1 MRVAEQLAIIAIIS
15 LFATGQVG
23 SRTATTD
30 WQAPPEAA
38 RRANPLPKK
47 TELIEGGRKIFLR
60 ECSQCHAASGAGGR
74 RKNAADLRSEVVQ
87 SQSDGALFW
96 KITHGN
102 SRSGMPS
109 WSRLPEPQRWQLVL
123 FIRELAKP

>member
-1 MRVAEQLAIIAIIS
+1 MRLGEQLAIIVMVCV
-15 LFATGQVG
+15 FATGQIG
-23 SRTATTD
+23 SRAASTD

-38 RRANPLPKK
+38 RRSNPLPKN

-74 RKNAADLRSEVVQ
+74 RKNAPDLRSEKVQ

-102 SRSGMPS
+102 SRSGMPP

-123 FIRELAKP
+123 FIRELAK